1 MRNSWR
7 HPAYLQKK
15 SAVMER
21 DGVNES
27 VVEVLREIIRTVCC
41 YLCESCIQI
50 LSASHILDISGGK
63 GQLLVSSF
71 CCLIYLFCCYEPDLW
86 KLEHVAFI
94 YLSDRATVRH

>member
-21 DGVNES
+21 DGVDES
-27 VVEVLREIIRTVCC
+27 VVEVLREIMPDCV
-41 YLCESCIQI
+41 
-50 LSASHILDISGGK
+50 LSLVPELYPNPVSVPYLDISGGK

-71 CCLIYLFCCYEPDLW
+71 CCLIYLL
-86 KLEHVAFI
+86 L
-94 YLSDRATVRH
+94 L